1 MLLVYCDITPRSFDH
16 HPPPLFPSHSRPH
29 LTPLSPSHLSP
40 SLPPHPP
47 PYALQLRLQ
56 SAAQRSLDRCS
67 EAEVEVATLRAR
79 LAEAEERSTNRG
91 SIVALETKVDGL
103 EEEVRRAGASR
114 VEMEG
119 DARESLNRAKR
130 LQGEVDMM
138 RAEYEIVSE
147 EASGLRGSLA
157 GAEVCVCCLVF

>member
-1 MLLVYCDITPRSFDH
+1 MD
-16 HPPPLFPSHSRPH
+16 
-29 LTPLSPSHLSP
+29 
-40 SLPPHPP
+40 
-47 PYALQLRLQ
+47 
-56 SAAQRSLDRCS
+56 
-67 EAEVEVATLRAR
+67 E
-79 LAEAEERSTNRG
+79 
-91 SIVALETKVDGL
+91 L

-138 RAEYEIVSE
+138 RAEYEIISE

-157 GAEVCVCCLVF
+157 GAEVRVCCFVFKAPSRTAPSFVWKKCLELVWI